1 MAIVGVDQFP
11 QLPDR
16 DWFYFVQ
23 FTAEGEQRGGE
34 GGIIVLLVGGVEWVG
49 GVGFEE
55 VEQLDCLEG
64 GLVGEFECFCGA
76 VDECYRLIFE

>member
-1 MAIVGVDQFP
+1 MDQFR

-23 FTAEGEQRGGE
+23 FAAEGEQRGGK
-34 GGIIVLLVGGVEWVG
+34 GGIIVLLVRGVERLG
-49 GVGFEE
+49 SVGFEE
-55 VEQLDCLEG
+55 VEQLDCLES